1 DGYWLVAPFLVE
13 GVPKDEAGR
22 DAALLVVRGWSPDN
36 RELRPVPDGEIRLRA
51 VLMPGEASTGTG
63 LGADRTVDSVRIPTL
78 VGKLGYDLYSGFGIV
93 TEQQPSGAADLAAVA
108 PPAPETTWTVG
119 WRNLVYA
126 IQWWVF

>member
-1 DGYWLVAPFLVE
+1 
-13 GVPKDEAGR
+13 
-22 DAALLVVRGWSPDN
+22 
-36 RELRPVPDGEIRLRA
+36 
-51 VLMPGEASTGTG
+51 
-63 LGADRTVDSVRIPTL
+63 VRIPTL

-126 IQWWVF
+126 IQWWVFGAFAVFMWWRMSSDLTEKDAGRAGRAGDPEGAGGAGNATSQAVS